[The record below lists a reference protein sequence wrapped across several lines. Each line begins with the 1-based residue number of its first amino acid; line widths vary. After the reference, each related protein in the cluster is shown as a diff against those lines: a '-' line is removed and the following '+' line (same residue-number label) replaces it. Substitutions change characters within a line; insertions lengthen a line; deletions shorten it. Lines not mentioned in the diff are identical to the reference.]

1 MTEHSMP
8 QPIGA
13 VGPGYVRVTAF
24 EMLAMSIRMK
34 THNLAKV
41 AVFMDRTGAVYAMD
55 EGSRDAQLLSRR
67 WPHWLVGVYT
77 VAANR
82 QQIAG
87 DLRARHREAMRK
99 KAKAA

>member
-1 MTEHSMP
+1 MTDSYMP

-34 THNLAKV
+34 AHNVGQV
-41 AVFMDRTGAVYAMD
+41 AVFMDRSGAVYAMD
-55 EGSRDAQLLSRR
+55 ESSRDAQLLSRR

-77 VAANR
+77 IAANR

-99 KAKAA
+99 AKAA